1 MKKSKLKV
9 IKTGNYYEVFS
20 YADGFRYGYASKK
33 SYGNNE
39 TNTTL
44 QDSAKKAGY
53 RAKNNISRLILGNMD
68 MYPQY
73 RLVFLT
79 LTFRENITT
88 LEQANPLFTKFI
100 KRLDY
105 YCKKSIKYI
114 AVHEFQKDIDFHG
127 NIKPDGGSIHYHILI
142 FNIPFIDAEVL
153 GKDIW
158 KHGGITIKAVNRSK
172 GLYNYITKYITKA
185 FEDER
190 CENKKRYFYSL
201 DNHPDQVREQ
211 DKATVIFSHLD
222 DKDLI
227 DKPYSYIV
235 KDKNG
240 QPVDEVTK
248 FRYLVGVGG
257 QTPP

>member
-1 MKKSKLKV
+1 MLKSKLKV

-20 YADGFRYGYASKK
+20 YTDGFHYGYASKK
-33 SYGNNE
+33 SNGYNE
-39 TNTTL
+39 RDAPA
-44 QDSAKKAGY
+44 QDSRKKASY

-79 LTFRENITT
+79 LTFTENITS
-88 LEQANPLFTKFI
+88 LEVANPLFNLFT

-105 YCKKSIKYI
+105 YCKKPIKYI
-114 AVHEFQKDIDFHG
+114 AVPEFQERG
-127 NIKPDGGSIHYHILI
+127 AVHYHILI
-142 FNIPFIDAEVL
+142 FNMPFIDKMVIE
-153 GKDIW
+153 KDIW
-158 KHGGITIKAVNRSK
+158 KLGGTTIKAVNRSK

-185 FEDER
+185 FLDER

-201 DNHPDQVREQ
+201 DNHPEQVRDQ
-211 DKATVIFSHLD
+211 TKATVIFSHLD

-227 DKPYSYIV
+227 DKPYSYPV
-235 KDKNG
+235 NDKNG
-240 QPVDEVTK
+240 QQVDEVVK

-257 QTPP
+257 QTPPSEGG